1 MQFSKE
7 TVDVLKNFAKF
18 NDGIVIEP
26 GSLIRTMTPDK
37 SVFAAAEVTENFTRK
52 FAVYNLNQFISSLSC
67 FDSAPEVTFHDSH
80 MDMRA
85 GKASQKYYYS
95 DESSVAHPQKE
106 FPVLEYRDSFVL
118 GKQVI
123 GQVLKASGVVGAT
136 HLVFENDGSK
146 LVLMAADVDRHAGDV
161 KKKSNS
167 YEVELDGGDR
177 SLKYKYFV
185 DVNLFNLLPDDY
197 VVSVYANG
205 ARRLLNFKSS
215 RVQYYIAVESY
226 SSFEE

>member
-1 MQFSKE
+1 MQFSKD
-7 TVDVLKNFAKF
+7 TIDVLKNFAKF
-18 NDGIVIEP
+18 NDGIVFEE
-26 GSLIRTMTPDK
+26 GSLLRTMTPDK
-37 SVFAAAEVTENFTRK
+37 SVFAAAEVSEDFTKR

-67 FDSAPEVTFHDSH
+67 FDAAPDVTFHDSH
-80 MDMRA
+80 MDMKA

-106 FPVLEYRDSFVL
+106 FPTLDYRDTFSL

-123 GQVLKASGVVGAT
+123 GQILKASGVVGAT
-136 HLVFENDGSK
+136 HFVFENDGTS
-146 LVLMAADVDRHAGDV
+146 LVLKAADVDRHAGDV

-167 YEVELDGGDR
+167 YEVELDGGDK

-197 VVSVYANG
+197 TVSVYANG
-205 ARRLLNFKSS
+205 ARRLLNFKSP
-215 RVQYYIAVESY
+215 RVQYWIAVEQY
-226 SSFEE
+226 STFEG